1 MGIAGHGLIGGW
13 GSHPTLKTLETVDPK
28 WPLVWMERRC
38 PGFVA
43 KKRKKDH
50 FIIIPSATLNS
61 PRAYAWFVSLSLFS
75 LHPHCSKSAPLPSSW
90 LQTSR
95 LCMAASSPNGSL
107 VKAWGFGRTM
117 RSSLE
122 QGDARDLRAACVQI
136 SDAAIE
142 LIAISNANRRF

>member
-1 MGIAGHGLIGGW
+1 LKLSGKFAGLWKGDVLVLWKKHEKRPLHHHTICN
-13 GSHPTLKTLETVDPK
+13 LEFP
-28 WPLVWMERRC
+28 E
-38 PGFVA
+38 G
-43 KKRKKDH
+43 
-50 FIIIPSATLNS
+50 
-61 PRAYAWFVSLSLFS
+61 AYAWFVSLSLFS